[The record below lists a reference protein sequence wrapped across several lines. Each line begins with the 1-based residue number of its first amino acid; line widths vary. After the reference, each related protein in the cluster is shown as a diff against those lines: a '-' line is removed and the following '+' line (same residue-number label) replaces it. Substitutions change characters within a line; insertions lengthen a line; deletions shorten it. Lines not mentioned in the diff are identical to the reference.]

1 MFLHFE
7 SYVCKKSCVPTI
19 RIIIFVSG
27 LDGGMQSSAKDLY
40 WFWWIMSGYL
50 LGPRILSL
58 LLVLCCST
66 KAIIFCL
73 RSLSESI
80 HKWILGISSFSQL
93 KVEKTFLAISHA
105 KENTLFF
112 NFWWSFCSSKKP
124 GGLYMWYFIFFQE
137 QIFLNPS
144 MLLPILLLK
153 RDKKEF
159 IEPLEKWKNL

>member
-1 MFLHFE
+1 MSRGIGIGAWQVNIFVLNHI
-7 SYVCKKSCVPTI
+7 YVKRVVFQL
-19 RIIIFVSG
+19 RIIILVSG

-80 HKWILGISSFSQL
+80 HKWILGISSFSYI
-93 KVEKTFLAISHA
+93 V
-105 KENTLFF
+105 KERHFWQDLMQVKNIGWLVQPSWRQHFGKAYRFF
-112 NFWWSFCSSKKP
+112 KKP
-124 GGLYMWYFIFFQE
+124 GGL
-137 QIFLNPS
+137 
-144 MLLPILLLK
+144 
-153 RDKKEF
+153 
-159 IEPLEKWKNL
+159 

>member
-1 MFLHFE
+1 MAVSGGSYSAHQMYHNARNYSSLLLHSRRE
-7 SYVCKKSCVPTI
+7 WVEQNYSSSPYSSMT
-19 RIIIFVSG
+19 G

-80 HKWILGISSFSQL
+80 HKWMLGISSFSQL
-93 KVEKTFLAISHA
+93 KVEKQFQQYPMQMKTRYSLTLLNKILAKLLFLQI
-105 KENTLFF
+105 
-112 NFWWSFCSSKKP
+112 KP
-124 GGLYMWYFIFFQE
+124 GGLYMWYFIFFQKHMFE
-137 QIFLNPS
+137 SF
-144 MLLPILLLK
+144 
-153 RDKKEF
+153 
-159 IEPLEKWKNL
+159 

>member
-1 MFLHFE
+1 MSRGIGIGTRAWQVNIFVLNHINVKRVVFQL
-7 SYVCKKSCVPTI
+7 
-19 RIIIFVSG
+19 RIIILVSG

-80 HKWILGISSFSQL
+80 HKWILGISSFSYIV
-93 KVEKTFLAISHA
+93 KSRKTFLARSNASEKHWFNLLEGNSLV
-105 KENTLFF
+105 KLRFF
-112 NFWWSFCSSKKP
+112 KKTR
-124 GGLYMWYFIFFQE
+124 WFINV
-137 QIFLNPS
+137 IIY
-144 MLLPILLLK
+144 LLPKTNI
-153 RDKKEF
+153 DKKEF
-159 IEPLEKWKNL
+159 IEPLEN

>member
-1 MFLHFE
+1 MSRGIGIGTRAWQVNVFVLYHI
-7 SYVCKKSCVPTI
+7 YVKRVVFQL
-19 RIIIFVSG
+19 RIIILVSG

-80 HKWILGISSFSQL
+80 HKWILGISSFSYIV
-93 KVEKTFLAISHA
+93 KSRKTFLARSNASEKHWFNLLEGNSLV
-105 KENTLFF
+105 KLRFF
-112 NFWWSFCSSKKP
+112 KKTR
-124 GGLYMWYFIFFQE
+124 WFINV
-137 QIFLNPS
+137 IIY
-144 MLLPILLLK
+144 LLPKTNI
-153 RDKKEF
+153 DKKEF
-159 IEPLEKWKNL
+159 IEPLEN